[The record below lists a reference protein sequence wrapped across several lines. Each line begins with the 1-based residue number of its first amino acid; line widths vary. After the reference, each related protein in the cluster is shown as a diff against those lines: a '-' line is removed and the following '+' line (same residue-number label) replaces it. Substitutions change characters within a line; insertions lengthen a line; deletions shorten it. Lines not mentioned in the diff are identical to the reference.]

1 MPRVK
6 NSVKTRQRRKKILKL
21 AEGYYGGKS
30 KLFRPAKEQVYKSL
44 FYAYRDR
51 KNRKRDF
58 RRLWIARISAAC
70 KQNGISYSK
79 FMGGLNKLNIA
90 LNRKVLADIAV
101 KDVRAFSELVNMVK
115 EGEQVG

>member
-79 FMGGLNKLNIA
+79 FIGGLNKLNIA
-90 LNRKVLADIAV
+90 LNRKVLADMAIRDA
-101 KDVRAFSELVNMVK
+101 KAFSDLVNMVK
-115 EGEQVG
+115 EGE

>member
-79 FMGGLNKLNIA
+79 FIGGLNKLNIT
-90 LNRKVLADIAV
+90 LNRKVLADMAV
-101 KDVRAFSELVNMVK
+101 KDIKAFSELVNMVK